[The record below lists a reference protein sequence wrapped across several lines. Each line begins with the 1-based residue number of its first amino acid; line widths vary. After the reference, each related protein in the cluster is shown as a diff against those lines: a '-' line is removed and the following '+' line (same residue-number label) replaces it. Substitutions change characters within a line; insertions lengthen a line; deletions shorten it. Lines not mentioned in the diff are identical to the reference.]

1 MESAGHSFQDI
12 AIEVG
17 AGLGFSLKKKKNYV
31 FIYLAVLGLSCGF
44 PGGSAGKESAC
55 NVGDPG
61 LIPEWG
67 RSPRGGHSNPLQYSC
82 LENLMDRVAWRA
94 TVHGVAKSRT
104 RLKRL
109 SVHTR
114 S

>member
-31 FIYLAVLGLSCGF
+31 FIYLAVLGLSYGF
-44 PGGSAGKESAC
+44 LGGSAGKESAC
-55 NVGDPG
+55 NVRDPG

-67 RSPRGGHSNPLQYSC
+67 RSPGGGHSNPLQYSC
-82 LENLMDRVAWRA
+82 LENLTDRVAWRD
-94 TVHGVAKSRT
+94 TVHGIAKSRT
-104 RLKRL
+104 
-109 SVHTR
+109 
-114 S
+114 